1 MTRLRQLVPDIPFRR
16 LVRVLG
22 LPELV
27 LNLAALA
34 AVASAVLAWSTT
46 WTVGLLGFTWLAIVF
61 AGGDAVDR
69 AGAAMAQARYY
80 VLARFALVSAAL
92 VWAWRQELAT
102 QVMVGGLLFGL
113 AILFEPF
120 IRLLAAQAFPYA
132 WGFAGVKARAKPWIS
147 GRLVFVVN
155 WLMLGVF
162 LLEVLGQWWPAVT
175 IWAGVLGLTVTLAG
189 VVDAVIFVV
198 QRLVFNAHLPGLLRD
213 LAPTFALHWEAPP
226 GSLYQV
232 SMWLDQLGRLGKPFM
247 LITRTTDNF
256 HEAKALGVP
265 VLHRVGLESV
275 GDALTDSLKT
285 VFYVN
290 TATRNDHLLRYPQ
303 LNHIQLNHGDSDKI
317 ASYSPV
323 FRSYD
328 KNFVAG
334 QAAIDRFEAAGL
346 ATAPGFFV
354 VVGRPQVAAVA
365 LAAGPIAAVSE
376 PTVLYA
382 PTWVGNTADSNYTSL
397 PWGPQI
403 VQALLDRGCSVIFR
417 PHPYW
422 ARHHRTRQARDAV
435 LAMLQ
440 RDQGVSGRRHVF
452 GEAAEKGLDV
462 VDCFNQSDAM
472 ISDVS
477 SVVGDYLFS
486 EKPFVMMAVGSPV
499 EQFQAANPVARA
511 AYVVDA
517 GTLVNPAAGGE
528 GSLGQALDAML
539 GPDPLAAKRHEFKVY
554 YLGDIPPANY
564 ADRFHQEASRY
575 V

>member
-1 MTRLRQLVPDIPFRR
+1 
-16 LVRVLG
+16 VLG